1 MTKFRIFTLYK
12 SPSRDYQFS
21 YCSSA
26 TSPLALKSL
35 LQQPEEQQQSSNA
48 LPQTHNTESHFLH
61 LCLDPRSFVSFLVQC
76 QSHFQIKKV
85 HALAITTAMIENLGV
100 INKLIYIYAQ
110 HKAIADAYFLF
121 FRMKERDN
129 ISWSVII
136 GGFSKVGDNY
146 NCLKTFKEFLLS
158 GLSMDNYTLPF
169 ALRAC
174 RDTLSPHTGKEIHL
188 LVYKFGLQSD
198 VFISA
203 AIVDMYSKC
212 GHVEDARKVFDK
224 MPKRDLV
231 TWTVM
236 ISCYAE
242 CGSPEESMALFDR
255 MKDNGIVPDKVSM
268 VTVVFACAKL
278 GAMHRA
284 KMIRDYI
291 WRRKFSLDVILGTA
305 MIDMYAK
312 CGSVDAAREIFD
324 QMKEKNVISWS
335 SMISAYG
342 VHGRGREALQL
353 FPQMLQSGIRPNRI
367 TFVSIFSACSHSGLI
382 EEGRQFF
389 NSMERDYFVE
399 PDVKHYTC
407 MVDLLGRAGRL
418 DEVLELTEQMKVDKD
433 EGFWGAILGACRI
446 HGDIGLAEKA
456 AKCLLEL
463 GPRNSGYYVL
473 LSNIYANAGKWEEVA
488 KVRQMMTG
496 RGVKK
501 TPGWTWIE
509 INNKIYQ
516 FIVGDKSHPQFK
528 EIYEMLKLLVER
540 LELAGY
546 VPDTSFVLHDI
557 DEELKAEFLY
567 THSEKLAIAFAL
579 IATTED
585 TAIRMTKN
593 LRICGDCHTFIK
605 MVSNIVQRNIVVRD
619 SIRFHHFSKGS
630 CSCVTHSSR
639 RLCMLVLMWGN
650 NQVDTCP
657 MELVKS
663 RMQVQGRDSYLSC
676 YIRYND
682 PLDFALKIIKNE
694 GLSHKNY

>member
-1 MTKFRIFTLYK
+1 MTKFKIFTLHK
-12 SPSRDYQFS
+12 SPSRDFQFS

-35 LQQPEEQQQSSNA
+35 RQRPEEPQQSSIA
-48 LPQTHNTESHFLH
+48 LPQTHNTES
-61 LCLDPRSFVSFLVQC
+61 LCFDPRSFVSSLVQC

-110 HKAIADAYFLF
+110 HKAMADAYFLF

-129 ISWSVII
+129 VSWSVII

-158 GLSMDNYTLPF
+158 GLPMDNYTLPF

-174 RDTLSPHTGKEIHL
+174 RDTLSPNT
-188 LVYKFGLQSD
+188 
-198 VFISA
+198 
-203 AIVDMYSKC
+203 
-212 GHVEDARKVFDK
+212 DARKVFDK

-278 GAMHRA
+278 GAMHKA

-367 TFVSIFSACSHSGLI
+367 TFVSILSACSHSGLI

-399 PDVKHYTC
+399 SDVKHYTC

-418 DEVLELTEQMKVDKD
+418 DEVLELTERMKVDKD

-446 HGDIGLAEKA
+446 HGHIGLAEKA
-456 AKCLLEL
+456 AKNLLEL

-509 INNKIYQ
+509 INNKLYQ

-546 VPDTSFVLHDI
+546 VPDTNFVLHDI

-579 IATTED
+579 IATAED
-585 TAIRMTKN
+585 SAIRMTKN

-619 SIRFHHFSKGS
+619 SIRFHHFSNGS
-630 CSCVTHSSR
+630 CSCGDY
-639 RLCMLVLMWGN
+639 W
-650 NQVDTCP
+650 
-657 MELVKS
+657 
-663 RMQVQGRDSYLSC
+663 
-676 YIRYND
+676 
-682 PLDFALKIIKNE
+682 
-694 GLSHKNY
+694 